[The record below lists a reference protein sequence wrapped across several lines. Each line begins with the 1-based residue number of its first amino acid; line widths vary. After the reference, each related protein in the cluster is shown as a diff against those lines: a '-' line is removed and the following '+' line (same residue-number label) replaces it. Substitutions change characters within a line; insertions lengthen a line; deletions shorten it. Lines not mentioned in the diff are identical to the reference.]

1 MTTPAEVTQTP
12 ANAAQTLV
20 PTPDAHLRHGA
31 AHCTLWWTRTPFE
44 EDHVTGYIGNLS
56 APSGNVDAMTVL
68 LGNAC
73 DRLRAEGATLAVGPV
88 NGSTWDEYRLVT
100 DPAPTPNASPEPR
113 FSGEPPHDPD
123 LRAALDAAGF
133 APWQT
138 YRSGLVPDLGAMPE
152 PQPLPDDTFTLRTAR
167 ADDMEGELRHLFPL
181 IHRCFAQNVLFTP
194 ITEAEF
200 LALYRRM
207 LPMLDPRLI
216 LILERGDKPFGMLLM
231 LPNPD
236 HDRVV
241 LKTLC
246 VDSRH
251 REQGLARHL
260 TRAGYQAARRLG
272 YRSGITALMH
282 DENPSRHVG
291 DTDGRWMRTYALFGR
306 DLE

>member
-1 MTTPAEVTQTP
+1 MIPPAMTTPAEATQTLIP
-12 ANAAQTLV
+12 K
-20 PTPDAHLRHGA
+20 PDAHLRHGA
-31 AHCTLWWTRTPFE
+31 TSCTLWWTRTPFE

-56 APSGNVDAMTVL
+56 APSGDVDAITVL
-68 LGNAC
+68 LGKAC

-88 NGSTWDEYRLVT
+88 NGSTWGDYRLVT
-100 DPAPTPNASPEPR
+100 DLTPGGQSGIAPAFP
-113 FSGEPPHDPD
+113 GEPPHDPD
-123 LRAALDAAGF
+123 LRAALHAAGF

-152 PQPLPDDTFTLRTAR
+152 PTPLPDDTYALRTAR
-167 ADDMEGELRHLFPL
+167 ADDMEEELRHLFPL
-181 IHRCFAQNVLFTP
+181 IHRCFVQNVLFTP

-200 LALYRRM
+200 LALYRPM
-207 LPMLDPRLI
+207 LPLLDPRLI

-231 LPNPD
+231 LPDPA

-260 TRAGYQAARRLG
+260 TRAGYQTARRLG
-272 YRSGITALMH
+272 YRNAITALMH
-282 DENPSRHVG
+282 DDNPSRHIG
-291 DTDGRWMRTYALFGR
+291 DTDGPVMRTYAVFERVLG
-306 DLE
+306 